1 MKHLLIGENKLANI
15 EDVKNIFDTKQ
26 SNAGWDLNDVF
37 TGFKSWDNGKPLNA
51 PSSTAAQ
58 GFAFSF
64 KLSEANKDVVQF
76 IFDWTGQMF
85 YRIYSAGSGSWKW
98 EDWHKIGGGSN

>member
-1 MKHLLIGENKLANI
+1 MSRIFFNKKELAFI
-15 EDVKNIFDTKQ
+15 DEIFNKKESTKVF
-26 SNAGWDLNDVF
+26 DLNEVF
-37 TGFKSWDNGKPLNA
+37 TGFKSWDSVKPLNA

-58 GFAFSF
+58 GLAFSF
-64 KLSEANKDVVQF
+64 KLNDSNKDVVQF

-85 YRIYSAGSGSWKW
+85 YRIYGAGSGSWKW

>member
-1 MKHLLIGENKLANI
+1 MSRIFFNKKELAFI
-15 EDVKNIFDTKQ
+15 DEIFNNKESTKVF
-26 SNAGWDLNDVF
+26 DLNEVF

-51 PSSTAAQ
+51 PSSTAPQ
-58 GFAFSF
+58 GLAFSF
-64 KLSEANKDVVQF
+64 KLNDSNKDVVQF

-85 YRIYSAGSGSWKW
+85 YRIYGAGSGSWKW